1 MWQMQRTVAEF
12 DEARF
17 QSLGPGYVALSLAGE
32 AGELA
37 NVIKKAWRVDPR
49 IGQAM
54 GYGVVGPEHH
64 NLIADEIADVVML
77 SLVLANHLGID
88 VEAEVERKLQT
99 IDQRVQAGYYGQEQ
113 KADQE
118 NAAGPKNDTLGA
130 G

>member
-1 MWQMQRTVAEF
+1 MQRTVAEF

-17 QSLGPGYVALSLAGE
+17 QSLGPGYIALSLAGE

-49 IGQAM
+49 IGQST
-54 GYGVVGPEHH
+54 GYGVVGPDHH
-64 NLIADEIADVVML
+64 DLIADEIADVVML

-88 VEAEVERKLQT
+88 VEAEVARKLQT

-113 KADQE
+113 RTDHG
-118 NAAGPKNDTLGA
+118 NATGSRNDAASAG
-130 G
+130 